1 MAKPLLLIAI
11 LGCVA
16 LAGCSSGGSAL
27 RPAPGTA
34 TPADTAGDGSLR
46 MVAELPPPIDSNG
59 GTTQVI
65 SPGDTLAVD
74 VFQVDTLDATVQVD
88 NSGNIS
94 LALVGSVPAAG
105 KTITALEADLEARYG
120 ARYLQRPDI
129 TVAMKDS
136 VGQRVTVDGEVRKAG
151 IYPLAGQATLLQVI
165 ATAGGFNDIGDPDK
179 VYVFRAYGSE
189 QLVAQYSVSAI
200 RSGKRGDLRI
210 YGGDV
215 VVSFASGMKVLGSNL
230 KDALGLAG
238 SATGLIL

>member
-11 LGCVA
+11 LGCIA
-16 LAGCSSGGSAL
+16 LAACSSGGGAF
-27 RPAPGTA
+27 RPEPGTA
-34 TPADTAGDGSLR
+34 APADTSGDGSLR
-46 MVAELPPPIDSNG
+46 MVAELPPPLDSNG

-65 SPGDTLAVD
+65 AAGDTLSVD

-105 KTITALEADLEARYG
+105 KSITALEADLESRYG
-120 ARYLQRPDI
+120 ARYLQRPEI

-165 ATAGGFNDIGDPDK
+165 ATAGGFNEIGDPGK

-189 QLVAQYSVSAI
+189 QLVAQYNVDAI
-200 RSGKRGDLRI
+200 RSGKRGDPRI

-238 SATGLIL
+238 SAVTLGL

>member
-11 LGCVA
+11 VGCLV
-16 LAGCSSGGSAL
+16 LAGCSSGGPGL
-27 RPAPGTA
+27 RPEAGTA
-34 TPADTAGDGSLR
+34 SPAVVGDSSMR
-46 MVAELPPPIDSNG
+46 VVADLPPPINSEG

-65 SPGDTLAVD
+65 AAGDTLSVD

-105 KTITALEADLEARYG
+105 KTLTALQADLESRYG
-120 ARYLQRPDI
+120 SRYLQRPDI
-129 TVAMKDS
+129 TVSMKES
-136 VGQRVTVDGEVRKAG
+136 IGQRVTVDGEVRRAG
-151 IYPLAGQATLLQVI
+151 IYPIAGQATLLQVI

-179 VYVFRAYGSE
+179 VYVFRTYGDE
-189 QLVAQYSVSAI
+189 QLVAQYNVSAI
-200 RSGKRGDLRI
+200 RSGKRSDPRI

-230 KDALGLAG
+230 KDALGLAR
-238 SATGLIL
+238 SATGLVL

>member
-1 MAKPLLLIAI
+1 LIAI
-11 LGCVA
+11 LGCIA
-16 LAGCSSGGSAL
+16 LVGCSSGGPGL

-34 TPADTAGDGSLR
+34 TPTDTGGTGLR
-46 MVAELPPPIDSNG
+46 MVAELPPPLDSNG

-65 SPGDTLAVD
+65 APGDTLAVD

-105 KTITALEADLEARYG
+105 KTITALEADLEHRYG

-129 TVAMKDS
+129 TVSMKDS

-151 IYPLAGQATLLQVI
+151 IYPIAGQATLLQVI
-165 ATAGGFNDIGDPDK
+165 ATAGGFNEVGDPNK

-189 QLVAQYSVSAI
+189 QLVAQYNVDAI
-200 RSGKRGDLRI
+200 RSGKRGDPRI

-238 SATGLIL
+238 SAVTLGL

>member
-11 LGCVA
+11 LGCIA
-16 LAGCSSGGSAL
+16 LVGCSSGGSAL

-34 TPADTAGDGSLR
+34 TPAGTAGDGSLR
-46 MVAELPPPIDSNG
+46 MVAELPAPIDSNG

-65 SPGDTLAVD
+65 SAGDTLAVD

-88 NSGNIS
+88 NSGNVS

-165 ATAGGFNDIGDPDK
+165 ATAGGFNEIGDPDK

-200 RSGKRGDLRI
+200 RSGKRGDPRI

-238 SATGLIL
+238 SASGLIL

>member
-1 MAKPLLLIAI
+1 
-11 LGCVA
+11 
-16 LAGCSSGGSAL
+16 
-27 RPAPGTA
+27 
-34 TPADTAGDGSLR
+34 
-46 MVAELPPPIDSNG
+46 MVAELPPPVDSNG

-129 TVAMKDS
+129 TIAMKDS

-200 RSGKRGDLRI
+200 RSGKRGDPRI

>member
-11 LGCVA
+11 LGCIS
-16 LAGCSSGGSAL
+16 LAACSSGGGAF
-27 RPAPGTA
+27 RPEPGTA
-34 TPADTAGDGSLR
+34 TPADAGGDGLR
-46 MVAELPPPIDSNG
+46 MVAELPPPLDSQG

-65 SPGDTLAVD
+65 APGDTLAVD
-74 VFQVDTLDATVQVD
+74 VFQVDTLDATAQVD

-105 KTITALEADLEARYG
+105 KTITALEADLEGRYG
-120 ARYLQRPDI
+120 ARYLQRPEI
-129 TVAMKDS
+129 TVSMKDS

-151 IYPLAGQATLLQVI
+151 IYPISGQATLLQVI
-165 ATAGGFNDIGDPDK
+165 ATAGGFNEVGDPSK
-179 VYVFRAYGSE
+179 VYVFRAYGGE
-189 QLVAQYSVSAI
+189 QLVAQYSVDAI
-200 RSGKRGDLRI
+200 RSGKRGDPRI

-238 SATGLIL
+238 SAVRLGL

>member
-1 MAKPLLLIAI
+1 LIAI

-16 LAGCSSGGSAL
+16 LVGCSSGGPAL

-46 MVAELPPPIDSNG
+46 MVAELPAPIDSNG

-88 NSGNIS
+88 NSGSIS

-200 RSGKRGDLRI
+200 RSGKRGDPRI

>member
-11 LGCVA
+11 LGCLA
-16 LAGCSSGGSAL
+16 LAGCSSGGAGF

-34 TPADTAGDGSLR
+34 TPADTGGGSLR
-46 MVAELPPPIDSNG
+46 MVADLPPPLDSDG

-65 SPGDTLAVD
+65 SPGDTLVVD

-88 NSGNIS
+88 NAGNIS

-105 KTITALEADLEARYG
+105 KTIAALERDLESRYG

-151 IYPLAGQATLLQVI
+151 IYPIAGQATLLQVI

-179 VYVFRAYGSE
+179 VYVFRAYGGE
-189 QLVAQYSVSAI
+189 QLVAQYNVSAI
-200 RSGKRGDLRI
+200 RAGKRPDPRI

-215 VVSFASGMKVLGSNL
+215 VVSFSSGMKVLGSNL
-230 KDALGLAG
+230 KDALGLAR
-238 SATGLIL
+238 SATGLVL

>member
-1 MAKPLLLIAI
+1 MAKPFVLLAF

-16 LAGCSSGGSAL
+16 LAACSSGGAGF
-27 RPAPGTA
+27 RPEPGTA
-34 TPADTAGDGSLR
+34 TPADTSGDGSLR
-46 MVAELPPPIDSNG
+46 MVAELPPPLESNG

-65 SPGDTLAVD
+65 APGDTLTVD

-105 KTITALEADLEARYG
+105 KTITALEADLESRYG
-120 ARYLQRPDI
+120 SRYLQRPEI
-129 TVAMKDS
+129 TVSMKES

-151 IYPLAGQATLLQVI
+151 IYPIAGQATLLQVI
-165 ATAGGFNDIGDPDK
+165 AQAGGFNDIGDPDK
-179 VYVFRAYGSE
+179 VYVFRAYGGE

-200 RSGKRGDLRI
+200 RSGKRGDPRI

-238 SATGLIL
+238 SAVRLGL

>member
-1 MAKPLLLIAI
+1 MAKPFLLFAL

-16 LAGCSSGGSAL
+16 LAACSSGGAGF
-27 RPAPGTA
+27 RPEPGTA
-34 TPADTAGDGSLR
+34 MPADASADGSLR
-46 MVAELPPPIDSNG
+46 MVAELPPPLESKG
-59 GTTQVI
+59 GTTLVI
-65 SPGDTLAVD
+65 AAGDTLSVD

-105 KTITALEADLEARYG
+105 RTTTELEADLERRYG
-120 ARYLQRPDI
+120 ARYLQRPEI
-129 TVAMKDS
+129 TVAMKES

-151 IYPLAGQATLLQVI
+151 IYPIAGQATLLQVI
-165 ATAGGFNDIGDPDK
+165 AQAGGFNEIGDPDK
-179 VYVFRAYGSE
+179 VYVFRAYGGE

-200 RSGKRGDLRI
+200 RSGKRADPRI

-230 KDALGLAG
+230 RDALGLAG
-238 SATGLIL
+238 SAVRLGL

>member
-16 LAGCSSGGSAL
+16 LAACSSGGAGFRPPPGSA
-27 RPAPGTA
+27 A
-34 TPADTAGDGSLR
+34 PADATGDGSLR
-46 MVAELPPPIDSNG
+46 MVPELPPPLDSNG

-88 NSGNIS
+88 NSGNVS
-94 LALVGSVPAAG
+94 LALVGAVPAAG

-120 ARYLQRPDI
+120 ARYLQRPEI

-151 IYPLAGQATLLQVI
+151 IYPIAGQATLLQVI
-165 ATAGGFNDIGDPDK
+165 ATAGGFNEIGDPNK
-179 VYVFRAYGSE
+179 VYVFRAYGGE
-189 QLVAQYSVSAI
+189 QLVAQYSVDAI
-200 RSGKRGDLRI
+200 RSGKRGDPRI

-238 SATGLIL
+238 SAVTLGL